1 MFDWLI
7 YPALIAAVTVLYGLI
22 GLPYAALLARYSKV
36 LLCLAPIF
44 GLSVLAIAG
53 SWYSLLERPMSLQ
66 ALLLVVALSGVT
78 GVVILYRQY
87 RRSDPASPGRPFRS
101 AAASAAQ
108 LIGSCTA
115 PWVVALVA
123 ITIFITPIVTMPI
136 LHGGFL
142 TSFTSMNNDLASY
155 ILQATNLQQAG
166 FGPTDFLVDPDFP
179 QIGSLGD
186 LARYDHTG
194 ASSLLASTALA
205 FGIPVWK
212 IASIAVLAAAAC
224 ALPATYVMAHEVLRL
239 RLRWCLVASA
249 AGTLTVYLWYVTAQA
264 FYAQIIAALL
274 MAVQIAF
281 FFRASRTGK
290 FWPCV
295 ALSPVLLA
303 AGWFTAPEV
312 QLISSALLGIA
323 VGLGLFQR
331 RGAQALSG
339 FANFA
344 REYLRMLVFV
354 AVAALFSLVLAIP
367 RIKGAVEVLSSVG
380 KDGVSGWKLN
390 VFPSA
395 SVLLGFDGRS
405 NPVNVSDHLG
415 VFTGADALAWL
426 ILVCLLAGLI
436 ALAWVR
442 RDGRTIPAFVMLGVL
457 SLLSGVGIYLW
468 GVDGY
473 QTWKLIMTVSFI
485 FLTLVAGIWLR
496 VVRTESVRQAVIAI
510 LMIVVGMALMNGQRL
525 WEYNLKDEV
534 SMRTRI
540 MSPELVALLRS
551 PFLQR
556 QEGVNIRLRD
566 MYETMVAPVVYD
578 RQAEL
583 SVPHY
588 FVLDQP
594 NGQGYPFAC
603 TVMSKDQGWPA
614 HLAGTKPLVETKHY
628 MVLGTPEC
636 K

>member
-7 YPALIAAVTVLYGLI
+7 YPALIAAVTVLYGVI

-53 SWYSLLERPMSLQ
+53 SWYSLLERPMSRPL
-66 ALLLVVALSGVT
+66 LLLVVAVSGFM
-78 GVVILYRQY
+78 GVLILFRQY
-87 RRSDPASPGRPFRS
+87 RRSDSAWPGCPFRS
-101 AAASAAQ
+101 AASSAIQ

-212 IASIAVLAAAAC
+212 IASVAVLAAAAC
-224 ALPATYVMAHEVLRL
+224 ALPATYVMAHEILRL

-264 FYAQIIAALL
+264 FYAQIVAALL
-274 MAVQIAF
+274 MAVQIAV

-312 QLISSALLGIA
+312 QLISSALLGIV
-323 VGLGLFQR
+323 VGLALFQR
-331 RGAQALSG
+331 RGGRALSG
-339 FANFA
+339 FAHFA
-344 REYLRMLVFV
+344 REYLRMLVSV

-380 KDGVSGWKLN
+380 KDGWKLN

-395 SVLLGFDGRS
+395 SVLVGFDGRS

-426 ILVCLLAGLI
+426 VLVCLLAGLI

-457 SLLSGVGIYLW
+457 SLLSGVAIHLW

-485 FLTLVAGIWLR
+485 FLTLMAGIWLR
-496 VVRTESVRQAVIAI
+496 LLRTETAHTAVMAI
-510 LMIVVGMALMNGQRL
+510 LMIVVGMALTNGQRL

-540 MSPELVALLRS
+540 MSPELVDLLRS
-551 PFLQR
+551 PFLQG

-588 FVLDQP
+588 FVWDDP

-614 HLAGTKPLVETKHY
+614 HLAGTKPIVETKHY
-628 MVLGTPEC
+628 MVLGTAGC
-636 K
+636 R